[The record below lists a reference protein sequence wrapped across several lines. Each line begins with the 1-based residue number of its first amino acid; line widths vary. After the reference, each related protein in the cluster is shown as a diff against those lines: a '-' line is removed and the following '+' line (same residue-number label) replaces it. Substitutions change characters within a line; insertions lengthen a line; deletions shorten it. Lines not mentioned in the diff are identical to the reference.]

1 MPGPALAGGGGTR
14 STKGR
19 LTRVRRRLSGGW
31 RLEDETV
38 TEESMVKYQQALNDY
53 FEDLEGGDGERPIM
67 AVKGKFKKIKK
78 RYADVILSRAVRPE
92 RRGRVKH
99 SRLESWFSPQSLRV
113 LADVARFGAADD
125 AADAGEILCAILFGW
140 RMTSVEGWDVRF
152 TSEGHLECA
161 LGKLGEG
168 GQLKTDS
175 DVRFV
180 GVQHREVPLPSAPQH
195 PRYEWLLCIRRGL
208 GFRHYSARTGKS
220 ASVRI
225 TANIRRLLPAEQLQ
239 LPSNRYLSSNACR
252 KTMASAASAAGVPLA
267 TISQHG
273 LWGVSSTTA
282 CKHYIDRTYPV
293 QPYTAWVFDWL
304 QPVSLVAPVI
314 AVGV

>member
-1 MPGPALAGGGGTR
+1 MDKILKSPQAAAILRATSVGRFEAQAGELIENLGEKLERASVEDAPPPPSSPAAVGSERPRSHRSKGGAAKGGT
-14 STKGR
+14 
-19 LTRVRRRLSGGW
+19 VFA
-31 RLEDETV
+31 DP
-38 TEESMVKYQQALNDY
+38 VKSPAS
-53 FEDLEGGDGERPIM
+53 EGEGI
-67 AVKGKFKKIKK
+67 
-78 RYADVILSRAVRPE
+78 
-92 RRGRVKH
+92 
-99 SRLESWFSPQSLRV
+99 Q
-113 LADVARFGAADD
+113 
-125 AADAGEILCAILFGW
+125 EIL
-140 RMTSVEGWDVRF
+140 R
-152 TSEGHLECA
+152 H
-161 LGKLGEG
+161 GKLGEG

-195 PRYEWLLCIRRGL
+195 PRYEWLLGIRRGL
-208 GFRHYSARTGKS
+208 GFRHYSTRSGKS